1 MLSTDP
7 RDLMQEIQ
15 SAIEFREGR
24 LAELEEQVHRFTGP
38 AYAPHD
44 TSAGDY
50 APENTYY
57 EYISLM
63 IPRLVYDNPR
73 VQVSSR
79 RPGAQQD
86 VAEAL
91 RHGLNR
97 WCKDSHLRG
106 TLVEL
111 ATDMLLS
118 WGVCIVRQEEN
129 KGVSLPQSDPI
140 KSATPSW
147 PVIERLSQKRFF
159 IDPQAQ
165 RWEDARFYGHVW
177 RRDKDDLLE
186 LAKDNPDAGWN
197 EDVIQQLS
205 TGTADEQSER
215 LPYEQGPDAVD
226 RKEIW
231 CYEVWVPEIQL
242 DGEPGPEAGFHGTI
256 YTIGLNQPIGD
267 EKDGKAFF
275 VREPRPFYGP
285 RTGPYVM
292 YGCYKVPDNAYPL
305 SPLVAVQT
313 QITDLN
319 EHVLAASNSMMKHK
333 RIVGVNDSRTAQLVK
348 NTQHD
353 YVTVVPFE
361 DGKALVQEFELGGQ
375 TEQQAIWI
383 NTCRQRADRVLGM
396 DEALRGSV
404 SGSGTATEHTIASE
418 AANTRMAFIRQVF
431 ADSTVKLLRLV
442 AYYMY
447 HDDEIVFPLGEDAIK
462 EMGMPEE
469 VAIIFQGGGHD
480 PDDGYTFD
488 DLELDIEPYSME
500 RASEGLAQKR
510 ALEMHQILINSLP
523 TMAAFPDYPWREHF
537 AKIGNA
543 MNAPDMSEL
552 VTNSLLQRLAQD
564 LMQMQQSQA
573 QPQPMPSQPRMGKDV
588 GSSRLMNDN
597 QPKPSKSVPM
607 MGDVMAQ
614 MLQGPMQQ
622 APQ

>member
-7 RDLMQEIQ
+7 KDLMQEIK

-24 LAELEEQVHRFTGP
+24 LTELEEQVHRFTGP
-38 AYAPHD
+38 AYASHD

-285 RTGPYVM
+285 RTGPYVI

-431 ADSTVKLLRLV
+431 ADSTVKLLSLV

-552 VTNSLLQRLAQD
+552 VTTSLLQRLAQD

-573 QPQPMPSQPRMGKDV
+573 QPEPMPSQPRMGKDV
-588 GSSRLMNDN
+588 GSSRLMNNN

-614 MLQGPMQQ
+614 MMQGPVQQ

>member
-7 RDLMQEIQ
+7 KDLMQEIQ
-15 SAIEFREGR
+15 SAIEFRESR
-24 LAELEEQVHRFTGP
+24 LTELEEQVHRFTGP
-38 AYAPHD
+38 AYAPD
-44 TSAGDY
+44 DSGVDGY

-97 WCKDSHLRG
+97 WCKDSYLRAS
-106 TLVEL
+106 LVEL

-118 WGVCIVRQEEN
+118 WGVCLVRQEQN
-129 KGVSLPQSDPI
+129 KGVTLPQSDPI
-140 KSATPSW
+140 KAATPSW

-165 RWEDARFYGHVW
+165 RWQDARFYGHIW
-177 RRDKDDLLE
+177 RRDKEDLLE
-186 LAKDNPDAGWN
+186 MAKDNPDAGWN
-197 EDVIQQLS
+197 KDVIQQLS
-205 TGTADEQSER
+205 TGTADDQSER

-231 CYEVWVPEIQL
+231 CYEVWVPEVQL
-242 DGEPGPEAGFHGTI
+242 DGEPGPDAGFHGTI
-256 YTIGLNQPIGD
+256 YTLGLNQPIGD
-267 EKDGKAFF
+267 EKDGKAHLI
-275 VREPRPFYGP
+275 REPRPFYGP

-292 YGCYKVPDNAYPL
+292 FGCYKVPDNAYPL

-375 TEQQAIWI
+375 TEQQAVWI

-396 DEALRGSV
+396 DEALRGAV
-404 SGSGTATEHTIASE
+404 TGSGTATEHTIASE
-418 AANTRMAFIRQVF
+418 AANTRMAFVRQVF

-462 EMGMPEE
+462 EMGLPDDI
-469 VAIIFQGGGHD
+469 AILFQGGGHD
-480 PDDGYTFD
+480 DDEGYTFD

-552 VTNSLLQRLAQD
+552 VTTSLLQRLAQD

-573 QPQPMPSQPRMGKDV
+573 QPAATPSQPRMGKDV
-588 GSSRLMNDN
+588 GSSRLMGTD

-607 MGDVMAQ
+607 MGDMMAQ
-614 MLQGPMQQ
+614 MMQGPVQQ

>member
-7 RDLMQEIQ
+7 KDLMQEIK

-24 LAELEEQVHRFTGP
+24 LTELEEQVHRFTGP
-38 AYAPHD
+38 AYAPND
-44 TSAGDY
+44 GSAGDY

-106 TLVEL
+106 TLAEL

-285 RTGPYVM
+285 RTGPYVI

-375 TEQQAIWI
+375 TEQQAVWI

-431 ADSTVKLLRLV
+431 ADSTVKLLSLV

-552 VTNSLLQRLAQD
+552 VTTSLLQRLAQD

-573 QPQPMPSQPRMGKDV
+573 QPEPMPSQPRMGKDV
-588 GSSRLMNDN
+588 GSSRLMNNN

-614 MLQGPMQQ
+614 MMQGPVQQ